1 MNEHDRISAVQSNAG
16 QAENG
21 TRCMNTITWPA
32 LERPRER
39 LLAKGPAALTD
50 AELLAILLRTGAI
63 GRPVLDLAREI
74 LLRFGGI
81 AGLFAAST
89 AEMRAV
95 RGVGAAK
102 AAELKAVLELT
113 LRALKEEIT
122 RDDALNSPQA
132 VRDYLRLTLS
142 SLPYEVF
149 VALFLDS
156 QNRLLGADELFRG
169 TLAQT
174 SVYPREVVK
183 AALSRNAAAVI
194 FAHNHPSGIAEPS
207 RADELLTQSLKQA
220 LSLVDIR
227 TLDHFIVAGQRVIS
241 LAERGLV

>member
-1 MNEHDRISAVQSNAG
+1 
-16 QAENG
+16 
-21 TRCMNTITWPA
+21 MNTITWPV

-50 AELLAILLRTGAI
+50 AELLAILLRTGVI

-74 LLRFGGI
+74 LVRFGGV
-81 AGLFAAST
+81 AGLLAAST
-89 AEMRAV
+89 AEMRAI

-102 AAELKAVLELT
+102 AAELKAVVELT
-113 LRALKEEIT
+113 RRALKEEIT

-156 QNRLLGADELFRG
+156 QNRLLAADELFRG

-183 AALSRNAAAVI
+183 AALGRNAAAVI
-194 FAHNHPSGIAEPS
+194 FAHNHPSGVAEPS